1 VLPVAVAVA
10 LTVAV
15 VAVAAVVLTVGV
27 MRIEIYSNKNSL
39 KRSEVSNSRRDHS
52 QERKEQME
60 DKEFL

>member
-10 LTVAV
+10 LTVA